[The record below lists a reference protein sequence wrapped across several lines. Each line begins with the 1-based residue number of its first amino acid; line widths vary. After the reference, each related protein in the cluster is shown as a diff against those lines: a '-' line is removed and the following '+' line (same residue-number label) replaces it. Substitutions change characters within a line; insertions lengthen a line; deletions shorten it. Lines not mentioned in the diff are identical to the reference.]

1 MMKSLLLVTT
11 SALALSCLNTAAFA
25 DGHEDD
31 LWTGAFVAIGGGL
44 QSFSA
49 EVAGFGA
56 GTYGSYFE
64 SDFATENFYTMDSI
78 FPGEDSFATA
88 EIGYDVQVG
97 ENYVLGVVAGV
108 DSSGGSGHASVDA
121 LWGSDFFE
129 GQGEGAMA
137 ANFEISSITH
147 LGGRAGFL
155 INPQTLIFGT
165 ASTMSG
171 TAQMSFTG
179 ILSDFF
185 EDGSAL
191 SVNRSNES
199 VSVKGTSI
207 GIGVE
212 RMLQNNWSI
221 KAEVRKTRYS
231 YDNSDGGLDSFEGSY
246 GGEYYN
252 SEFEAGG
259 GADSIAVNSLRVLA
273 VKRF

>member
-11 SALALSCLNTAAFA
+11 SALALSCLSTAAIA

-49 EVAGFGA
+49 ANSSFGA
-56 GTYGSYFE
+56 GTYGSYLE
-64 SDFATENFYTMDSI
+64 SEFATDEFYIMDSI

-108 DSSGGSGHASVDA
+108 DSSGGSGSASVDA
-121 LWGSDFFE
+121 LWSNNFFE
-129 GQGEGAMA
+129 GAGAMA
-137 ANFEISSITH
+137 ANFEISSVTH

-199 VSVKGTSI
+199 VSVNGISI

-246 GGEYYN
+246 GGEYYT

-259 GADSIAVNSLRVLA
+259 GADSITVNSIKVMA